1 MIKTNYFQTTYRPN
15 HEESKSKFRGLLRSR
30 AVCRTIAAL
39 GMLALGACSS
49 VTAMRM
55 VPDSIKL
62 INRSAASINV
72 QVFGG
77 VDTTIMAAQMQV
89 DVEEFEKAIKLA
101 IREHQLFGS
110 VGGKDSDYAL
120 EVTVYEIKFMQAET
134 TVGIHYKVEANWK
147 LTNSKGQVMF
157 QERIDTD
164 HEATFSDAFA
174 GGNRM
179 VSATEGAGLKNI
191 QAGLEAISKLD
202 LD

>member
-1 MIKTNYFQTTYRPN
+1 MSFSQATYRPN
-15 HEESKSKFRGLLRSR
+15 QEESKSNFRVLLRLRVVYR
-30 AVCRTIAAL
+30 AIAAL

-49 VTAMRM
+49 VTAVRM
-55 VPDSIKL
+55 VPDTL
-62 INRSAASINV
+62 QLVNRSPTSINV

-77 VDTTIMAAQMQV
+77 VDTTIMAARMEV
-89 DVEEFEKAIKLA
+89 DVKEFEEAIKLA
-101 IREHQLFGS
+101 IRQHQLFGS

-120 EVTVYEIKFMQAET
+120 EVTVYAIKGMQAET

-179 VSATEGAGLKNI
+179 VSATEGAGLKNV
-191 QAGLEAISKLD
+191 QAGLEAISKLN

>member
-1 MIKTNYFQTTYRPN
+1 
-15 HEESKSKFRGLLRSR
+15 
-30 AVCRTIAAL
+30 
-39 GMLALGACSS
+39 
-49 VTAMRM
+49 M
-55 VPDSIKL
+55 VPDSL
-62 INRSAASINV
+62 RLVNRSPASINV

-77 VDTTIMAAQMQV
+77 VDTTIMAARMEV
-89 DVEEFEKAIKLA
+89 DAKEFEEAIKLA

-120 EVTVYEIKFMQAET
+120 EVTVYAIKSMHAET

-147 LTNSKGQVMF
+147 LTNSKGQVLF

>member
-1 MIKTNYFQTTYRPN
+1 MKMNFPQVTYRPQ
-15 HEESKSKFRGLLRSR
+15 HEESKSNFRILLRLR
-30 AVCRTIAAL
+30 AVRWVIAAL
-39 GMLALGACSS
+39 GILALGACSS
-49 VTAMRM
+49 VTAVRM
-55 VPDSIKL
+55 VPDSL
-62 INRSAASINV
+62 QLVNRSSASINV

-77 VDTTIMAAQMQV
+77 VDTTIMAARMEV
-89 DVEEFEKAIKLA
+89 DVKEFEEAIKLA

-110 VGGKDSDYAL
+110 VGGKDSVYTL
-120 EVTVYEIKFMQAET
+120 EVTVYGINSMQAET

-157 QERIDTD
+157 QKRIDTD

-202 LD
+202 LDQ